1 MTKRILLFILILV
14 PFVYTQSFALVCD
27 GDYFTIHCQEGVD
40 PLDVAYKIKVG
51 PNLYIYKDGDKQ
63 IFRGGSPGDALAD
76 NIDTLFEEVSDLL
89 DMHLYSYHGDMKI
102 FLTKKDLKKVFSE
115 LFGGELKSESFYYH
129 EKNTIYIAVES
140 LRVGI
145 LAHEIA
151 HAIINHY
158 FVVLPPVKV
167 QEVLSGYVEYNI
179 NKKSSE

>member
-1 MTKRILLFILILV
+1 MFILILV
-14 PFVYTQSFALVCD
+14 TSVYTQSFALVCN
-27 GDYFTIHCQEGVD
+27 GDYFTINCQEGVD

-51 PNLYIYKDGDKQ
+51 PSLYVYKDSDKQ

-102 FLTKKDLKKVFSE
+102 FPTKKDLEKVFSE
-115 LFGGELKSESFYYH
+115 LLGGELKSESFYYH
-129 EKNTIYIAVES
+129 EENTIYIAVES
-140 LRVGI
+140 LRVGV
-145 LAHEIA
+145 LAQEIA
-151 HAIINHY
+151 HAIISHY

-179 NKKSSE
+179 NKKSNE